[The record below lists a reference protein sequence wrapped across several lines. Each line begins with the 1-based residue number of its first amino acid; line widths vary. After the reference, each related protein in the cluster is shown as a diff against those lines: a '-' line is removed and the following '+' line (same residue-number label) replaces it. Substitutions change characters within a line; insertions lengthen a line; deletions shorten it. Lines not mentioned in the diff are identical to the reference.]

1 MATEQ
6 QPRREW
12 SRPTA
17 FYNHYVKW
25 AVYLAIAVFLLWS
38 AWNMRISLDRI
49 ITGWGAAIGLIQ
61 GMVPPELTTQ
71 FKNELLIEGLVE
83 SVAMSVIAT
92 IVGVILS
99 IPVAFMAAE
108 NIAPKP
114 VYWTGRGIITGSRAL
129 HELIIAI
136 IAVKAVGIGAL
147 AGVIALSYKTIGF
160 FAKLLAEEI
169 EDIDSGQM
177 EATEATGANRLQT
190 MLFGVVPQ
198 VMPRIVG
205 LSIYRW
211 DINIRHSTIVGIVG
225 AGGIGGTLLNSFD
238 KYDYDFFL
246 TIILAIIAVV
256 MVGELISTYVRGRI
270 Q

>member
-6 QPRREW
+6 PEQRTWR
-12 SRPTA
+12 RPTA

-25 AVYLAIAVFLLWS
+25 AVYVVITVFLLWS
-38 AWNMRISLDRI
+38 AWNMRISPARVVN
-49 ITGWGAAIGLIQ
+49 GWDAAVGLVQ
-61 GMVPPELTTQ
+61 GMVPPEFTP
-71 FKNELLIEGLVE
+71 FKTDLLIEGLIE
-83 SVAMSVIAT
+83 SIAMSVIAT
-92 IVGVILS
+92 IVGVIIS

-114 VYWTGRGIITGSRAL
+114 VYWSGRGIITVSRSF

-147 AGVIALSYKTIGF
+147 AGVIALSYKTVGF

-177 EATEATGANRLQT
+177 EATEATGANRVQT
-190 MLFGVVPQ
+190 MLFGVLPQ
-198 VMPRIVG
+198 VMPRIIG
-205 LSIYRW
+205 LTIYRW

-225 AGGIGGTLLNSFD
+225 AGGIGATLLNSFD
-238 KYDYDFFL
+238 QYDYDFFL
-246 TIILAIIAVV
+246 LIILAIIGIV
-256 MVGELISTYVRGRI
+256 MIGELISTYVRGRI

>member
-6 QPRREW
+6 PDRRTW
-12 SRPTA
+12 QRPTA

-25 AVYLAIAVFLLWS
+25 AVYAVIAVFLLWS
-38 AWNMRISLDRI
+38 AWNMRISPARMAAGWDSAVGL
-49 ITGWGAAIGLIQ
+49 ITG
-61 GMVPPELTTQ
+61 MFPPEFTP
-71 FKNELLIEGLVE
+71 FKTDLLIEGLTE
-83 SVAMSVIAT
+83 SIAMSIIAT
-92 IVGVILS
+92 IVGVIIS

-108 NIAPKP
+108 NIAPRP
-114 VYWTGRGIITGSRAL
+114 VYVLGRGIITVSRAF

-169 EDIDSGQM
+169 EDIDAGQK
-177 EATEATGANRLQT
+177 EAVEATGANQTET

-198 VMPRIVG
+198 VMPRVVG
-205 LSIYRW
+205 LTIYRW

-225 AGGIGGTLLNSFD
+225 AGGIGSTLLSSFD
-238 KYDYDFFL
+238 QYDYDFFL
-246 TIILAIIAVV
+246 TIILAIIAIV
-256 MVGELISTYVRGRI
+256 MIGEFISTYVRGRI

>member
-6 QPRREW
+6 PPQRSW

-25 AVYLAIAVFLLWS
+25 AVYVAITAFLLWS
-38 AWNMRISLDRI
+38 AWNMRISPERVVS
-49 ITGWGAAIGLIQ
+49 GWDATVGLVQ
-61 GMVPPELTTQ
+61 GMVPPEISTE
-71 FKNELLIEGLVE
+71 FKNDLLIEGLVE

-114 VYWTGRGIITGSRAL
+114 VYWAGRGIITGSRAL

-169 EDIDSGQM
+169 EDIDTGQM
-177 EATEATGANRLQT
+177 EAVEATGASRIQT
-190 MLFGVVPQ
+190 LLFGVVPQ

-205 LSIYRW
+205 LTIYRW

-225 AGGIGGTLLNSFD
+225 AGGIGATLLNSFD

-246 TIILAIIAVV
+246 TIILAIIAIV
-256 MVGELISTYVRGRI
+256 MAGELISTYVRGRI

>member
-6 QPRREW
+6 PPRTW

-25 AVYLAIAVFLLWS
+25 AVYTAITVFLLWS
-38 AWNMRISLDRI
+38 AWNMRISPARAAD
-49 ITGWGAAIGLIQ
+49 GWGATVGLVQ
-61 GMVPPELTTQ
+61 GMVPPEFTTQ
-71 FKNELLIEGLVE
+71 FKNDLLIEGLVE
-83 SVAMSVIAT
+83 SIAMSVIAT
-92 IVGVILS
+92 IAGVILS

-108 NIAPKP
+108 NIAPRP
-114 VYWTGRGIITGSRAL
+114 VYWAGRGIITGSRAL

-169 EDIDSGQM
+169 EDIDAGQM
-177 EATEATGANRLQT
+177 EAVEATGASRIQT
-190 MLFGVVPQ
+190 LLFGVVPQ

-205 LSIYRW
+205 LTIYRW

-225 AGGIGGTLLNSFD
+225 AGGIGATLLNSFD

-256 MVGELISTYVRGRI
+256 MIGELISTYVRGRI

>member
-6 QPRREW
+6 PEQRTWR
-12 SRPTA
+12 RPTA

-25 AVYLAIAVFLLWS
+25 AVYVVITVFLLWS
-38 AWNMRISLDRI
+38 AWNMRISVARVI
-49 ITGWGAAIGLIQ
+49 EGWGAAIGLIQ
-61 GMVPPELTTQ
+61 GMVPPEFTP
-71 FKNELLIEGLVE
+71 FKMDLLIEGLIE
-83 SVAMSVIAT
+83 SLAMSVIAT
-92 IVGVILS
+92 IVGVLLS
-99 IPVAFMAAE
+99 IPVAFMSAE
-108 NIAPKP
+108 NIAPRP
-114 VYWTGRGIITGSRAL
+114 VYWVGRGIITVSRSF

-147 AGVIALSYKTIGF
+147 AGVIALSYKTVGF

-177 EATEATGANRLQT
+177 EATEATGANRVQT

-198 VMPRIVG
+198 VMPRIIG
-205 LSIYRW
+205 LTIYRW

-225 AGGIGGTLLNSFD
+225 AGGIGATLLNSFD
-238 KYDYDFFL
+238 QYDYDFFL
-246 TIILAIIAVV
+246 TIIIAIIAIV
-256 MVGELISTYVRGRI
+256 MVGELISTYIRGRI

>member
-1 MATEQ
+1 MATKQEE
-6 QPRREW
+6 RREW

-25 AVYLAIAVFLLWS
+25 AVYAVIAVFLLWS
-38 AWNMRISLDRI
+38 AWNMRISYARVME
-49 ITGWGAAIGLIQ
+49 GWNSGAGLVTSMFPPEVTPFKMDLLVE
-61 GMVPPELTTQ
+61 GMV
-71 FKNELLIEGLVE
+71 E
-83 SVAMSVIAT
+83 SIAMSVVAT
-92 IVGVILS
+92 IIGAIIS

-108 NIAPKP
+108 NIAPRP
-114 VYWTGRGIITGSRAL
+114 VYWVGRGLITVSRAF

-136 IAVKAVGIGAL
+136 IVVKAVGIGAL
-147 AGVIALSYKTIGF
+147 AGVIALTYKTLGF

-169 EDIDSGQM
+169 EDIDEGQM
-177 EATEATGANRLQT
+177 EAVEATGANGIQT

-225 AGGIGGTLLNSFD
+225 AGGIGSTLINSFD
-238 KYDYDFFL
+238 KYDYDFFM
-246 TIILAIIAVV
+246 TIVLAIVAVV
-256 MVGELISTYVRGRI
+256 IVGELVSTYVRGRI